1 MGYNPF
7 RWYTS
12 GKYRK
17 KPLPQSSP
25 LLLKIKNG
33 DFESSPFFKEAEDAR
48 KDYQRMYDEFVQT
61 SQITDE
67 FDLKHEAHQYAK
79 MKNVK
84 ALKLDE
90 KAHEEEAVRLNQ
102 LKKELTAEFGQDL
115 WEEAM
120 EANIGGRGTTE
131 DLYWWYKKKVGMG
144 QTPSEMAI
152 ALGRTTTK
160 GLQP

>member
-17 KPLPQSSP
+17 RPLPQSSP
-25 LLLKIKNG
+25 LLLKIRNG

-48 KDYQRMYDEFVQT
+48 KDYQRMYDEFV
-61 SQITDE
+61 SKSHINDE
-67 FDLKHEAHQYAK
+67 HDLKNEAHQYAK

-90 KAHEEEAVRLNQ
+90 KAHEEEQVRLYQ
-102 LKKELTAEFGQDL
+102 LRKELTLEFGQDL
-115 WEEAM
+115 WEESM

-144 QTPSEMAI
+144 TTPSEMAI
-152 ALGRTTTK
+152 QLGRNSTK
-160 GLQP
+160 GLR

>member
-17 KPLPQSSP
+17 RPLPQSAP

-33 DFESSPFFKEAEDAR
+33 DFESSPFFREAEDAR
-48 KDYQRMYDEFVQT
+48 KDYQRMYNEYIQNSHSKDEF
-61 SQITDE
+61 SI
-67 FDLKHEAHQYAK
+67 KHEAHQYAK
-79 MKNVK
+79 MKNVR

-90 KAHEEEAVRLNQ
+90 KADEEEQARLYQ
-102 LKKELTAEFGQDL
+102 LKKELEAEFGKDL
-115 WEEAM
+115 WDKAHERQR
-120 EANIGGRGTTE
+120 GKGTTE
-131 DLYWWYKKKVGMG
+131 DLYWWYKKQVGMG

-152 ALGRTTTK
+152 ALGRKTTN
-160 GLQP
+160 GLRP

>member
-1 MGYNPF
+1 MSYNPY
-7 RWYTS
+7 RWFTS

-17 KPLPQSSP
+17 RPLPQSSP
-25 LLLKIKNG
+25 LLLKIRNG

-79 MKNVK
+79 MKNVR

-115 WEEAM
+115 WEESM
-120 EANIGGRGTTE
+120 EAKLGGRGTTE

-144 QTPSEMAI
+144 TTPSEMAI
-152 ALGRTTTK
+152 QLGRNSTK
-160 GLQP
+160 GLR